1 MIGEQ
6 EYVAGTILRL
16 IEGRPRDIGVPVRRI
31 LPAAGHRMVG
41 PFIFLDHMGPV
52 AMPPGRGMD
61 VRPHPH
67 IGLATV
73 TYLFEGEIEHRD
85 SLGVVET
92 IRPGDVNWMVAG
104 RGIVHSERTGAE
116 LRRRG
121 VAMNGIQSWVAL
133 PRAHEETAPSFRHHP
148 RASLPARGAGGVAL
162 RLIAGTLLGLRSPV
176 EVFSPTFY
184 ADLAMEGGA
193 EFALPPEHAERAAY
207 VADGEIAVG
216 GDVVAAGALAVF
228 AAGGTLA
235 LRARMPSRVMIL
247 GGAPMD
253 GERFIWWNFVSSAL
267 ERIERAKGDWAG
279 GRFVHVPGDPEA
291 IPLPDDPPPRGR
303 RRAQ

>member
-1 MIGEQ
+1 VGGAVE
-6 EYVAGTILRL
+6 LR
-16 IEGRPRDIGVPVRRI
+16 IEGRARDIGVPVRRI
-31 LPAAGHRMVG
+31 LPAPGRRMVG

-85 SLGVVET
+85 SLGVVQT

-104 RGIVHSERTGAE
+104 RGIAHSERTGVA

-121 VAMNGIQSWVAL
+121 FAMNGIQSWVAL

-148 RASLPARGAGGVAL
+148 RASLPAREGDGVTL
-162 RLIAGTLLGLRSPV
+162 RLIAGTLAGLRAPV

-184 ADLAMEGGA
+184 ADLAMESGA
-193 EFALPPEHAERAAY
+193 EFRLSDEHAERGVY
-207 VADGEIAVG
+207 VAEGEIAAG
-216 GDVVAAGALAVF
+216 GEVVAAGTLAVLG
-228 AAGGTLA
+228 AGGA
-235 LRARMPSRVMIL
+235 VDLRARQKSRVMLL
-247 GGAPMD
+247 GGAPVD
-253 GERFIWWNFVSSAL
+253 GERLIWWNFVSSSA
-267 ERIERAKGDWAG
+267 ERIERAKADWKNE
-279 GRFVHVPGDPEA
+279 RFPPVPGDLER
-291 IPLPDDPPPRGR
+291 IPLPDDPPPRAR
-303 RRAQ
+303 RRAV